1 MNKRVS
7 VLFVI
12 VTFTILICSCTRGVW
27 GDPNPKGLGS
37 EYLKS
42 TGVQDETIDRIAN
55 RKEMSRDEFEKYSRS
70 DDVNVRHLIASNTHI
85 PSDLLSVLVKDKHF
99 FVREGAAYNTSI
111 NKDMIDML
119 KNDTNLS
126 VLSLLVT
133 NPSVPEDDIIRI
145 YNTNKKYYLSWC
157 AMNAKC
163 PGTIHDDILK
173 SDDEMARSWL
183 RITEDR
189 AKKNENNPAK

>member
-7 VLFVI
+7 VLFVL
-12 VTFTILICSCTRGVW
+12 VTFTVLTCSCTQGVW
-27 GDPNPKGLGS
+27 GDPNPRGLGS

-42 TGVQDETIDRIAN
+42 TGVQDETIDRITN

-85 PSDLLSVLVKDKHF
+85 PSDLLGKLVKDKHF

-111 NKDMIDML
+111 DKDMIDML
-119 KNDTNLS
+119 KNDRNLS
-126 VLSLLVT
+126 VLSLFVT

-157 AMNAKC
+157 AMNPKC
-163 PGTIHDDILK
+163 PKAIKVDILN
-173 SDDEMARSWL
+173 SDNERARKWL
-183 RITEDR
+183 RIAEDR
-189 AKKNENNPAK
+189 ATNENNPAK